1 MHPYVKL
8 VFSTNHSHM
17 SKLDHQ
23 PHEIFYVYII
33 IYTWFL
39 LV

>member
-1 MHPYVKL
+1 MYVCL
-8 VFSTNHSHM
+8 YIMYM